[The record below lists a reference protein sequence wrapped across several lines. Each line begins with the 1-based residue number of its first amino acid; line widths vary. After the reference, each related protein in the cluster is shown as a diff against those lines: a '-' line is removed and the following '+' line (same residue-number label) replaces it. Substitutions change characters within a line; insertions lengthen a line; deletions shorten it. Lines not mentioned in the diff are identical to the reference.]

1 MKIVDKVKFILGIIN
16 LLGGIALIILCVY
29 KHRMDRVVYCLFPI
43 LCGIA
48 SLMDGIETKKQRLR
62 RIAELKE
69 KAKLY
74 GWDREQ
80 TRNLTDEETEI
91 CNSWIDSGA
100 EDTGENILDGE
111 QNEDN

>member
-1 MKIVDKVKFILGIIN
+1 
-16 LLGGIALIILCVY
+16 
-29 KHRMDRVVYCLFPI
+29 
-43 LCGIA
+43 
-48 SLMDGIETKKQRLR
+48 MDGIETKKQRLR